1 MSWRA
6 STRLRAA
13 AIIPVA
19 AVLVACLAVPAVAAG
34 RPTAGRQPQ
43 AAGPQLTSTPLFAYF
58 YQWFDPSSWNRA
70 KIDYPKLGRYSS
82 DDVSVMRQQIS
93 WAKQV
98 GITGFIVSWKS
109 TPVNNR
115 RLQALMT
122 VAAQQNYYAVKC
134 PATGLNVET
143 CYRQNEYLDTVLQV
157 NVGSVNYNM
166 STGQCA
172 ATSTSAQVCDDTNT
186 SWTFST
192 ADATL
197 AGVEKGQ
204 RGLVTVNVG
213 SNMNPN
219 CQSVQLGSPAP

>member
-19 AVLVACLAVPAVAAG
+19 VVLVACLAVPAVAAG

-109 TPVNNR
+109 TAVNNR
-115 RLQALMT
+115 RLRTLMA
-122 VAAQQNYYAVKC
+122 VAAEQKFRLAMIYQGLDFSRHPL
-134 PATGLNVET
+134 PASRVAADFKYFQRYFAGNPVF
-143 CYRQNEYLDTVLQV
+143 YRM
-157 NVGSVNYNM
+157 G
-166 STGQCA
+166 
-172 ATSTSAQVCDDTNT
+172 
-186 SWTFST
+186 
-192 ADATL
+192 
-197 AGVEKGQ
+197 
-204 RGLVTVNVG
+204 
-213 SNMNPN
+213 
-219 CQSVQLGSPAP
+219 